1 MEKLNYKQCFTYI
14 VKGIVGIFAI
24 TIKVIITDIK
34 RHKSL
39 VTAILLFVSII
50 CNILQMVYNKPRID
64 AHDEKILKL
73 RDSLN
78 NRVQN
83 IYDIGYM
90 DSRKGNYNPYK
101 LMNK

>member
-50 CNILQMVYNKPRID
+50 CNILQMVYNKPRIN
-64 AHDEKILKL
+64 AHEEKMLELK
-73 RDSLN
+73 DSLN
-78 NRVQN
+78 NKIQSY
-83 IYDIGYM
+83 YDTGYQ
-90 DSRKGNYNPYK
+90 DSKRGDYNPYK

>member
-1 MEKLNYKQCFTYI
+1 MEKLNYRQCFTYI

-24 TIKVIITDIK
+24 TVRIIITDIK

-39 VTAILLFVSII
+39 VTAILLFASITG
-50 CNILQMVYNKPRID
+50 NILQMVYNKPRID

-78 NRVQN
+78 NRIQN
-83 IYDIGYM
+83 IYDIGQM
-90 DSRKGNYNPYK
+90 DARKGNYNPYK
-101 LMNK
+101 LMSK